1 MTIIR
6 QPSPWNC
13 DSNKLM
19 RKFNT
24 NSLADFTTY
33 CVIGKPSDIS
43 FISGVKENRFSLIP
57 LFHGNKIA
65 LQIGS
70 IVVEVEVI
78 QLRIVKGRE
87 FSHFRPEKNS
97 SHLQSKLFLIKVSF
111 TLSRRNLK
119 NGFHPEFPST
129 QRLGIWKPNNN
140 GSFWISW
147 VQLWQGNHISFVM
160 PSFSKSS
167 AVFKIFPSTHTKT
180 QSWRFQMPPVWKA
193 FSKSSVF
200 VTG

>member
-1 MTIIR
+1 
-6 QPSPWNC
+6 
-13 DSNKLM
+13 M
-19 RKFNT
+19 RKFNS

-87 FSHFRPEKNS
+87 FSHFRLEKNS
-97 SHLQSKLFLIKVSF
+97 SHLQSKLFLIKASF

-119 NGFHPEFPST
+119 NGFYPEFPST
-129 QRLGIWKPNNN
+129 LGLGIWKPNNY
-140 GSFWISW
+140 GSF
-147 VQLWQGNHISFVM
+147 
-160 PSFSKSS
+160 
-167 AVFKIFPSTHTKT
+167 
-180 QSWRFQMPPVWKA
+180 
-193 FSKSSVF
+193 
-200 VTG
+200 